1 MKGGQTI
8 VTSGLELKP
17 GHQVL
22 TSGLGG
28 VFPKDI
34 RVGEIVDVRNVGYG
48 LYQEARVKLAV
59 NLNTLDQVWV
69 VAQ

>member
-1 MKGGQTI
+1 M
-8 VTSGLELKP
+8 TSGLELKP
-17 GHQVL
+17 GNAVL

-28 VFPKDI
+28 VFPGGI
-34 RVGEIVDVRNVGYG
+34 RIGEIVDVRNVGFG

-59 NLNTLDQVWV
+59 NLNSLDQVWV